1 MILEKS
7 IHSTLMQE
15 GAAVAVEVT
24 EVTVHLVDLEWTGT
38 MRQDTAQVL
47 MEAQAEMEVM
57 EVMDQT
63 EATEAVEDLSK

>member
-1 MILEKS
+1 M
-7 IHSTLMQE
+7 
-15 GAAVAVEVT
+15 AVEVT